1 MSIRNVFSRRDF
13 MRTLGVGALAALP
26 MIRSGS
32 AVAGS
37 SGVFQHGVASGDPL
51 SDRVIL
57 WTRVTPTQPGR
68 VPVNWEVALDASFR
82 RVIRRGR
89 VLTSADRDYTVKVD
103 VLGLPAAA
111 QLYYRFRAP
120 TETSPVGR
128 TRTLPKG
135 HLSQVKLAV
144 FTCSNYP
151 AGYFHAYAEAAQMR
165 DVFAAV
171 HLGDYLYEYGLGGY
185 ASEHAS
191 ALGRQVDPPTELLAL
206 NDYRRRYAQYRSDPD
221 LQALHAAMPMI
232 AVWDD
237 HEISN
242 DAWREGAENH
252 DETTQ
257 GAFVERRAAAL
268 RAFHEWL
275 PTRLSD
281 PGRPD
286 QIYRSFEF
294 GNLLSLH
301 MLDTRVIGRDLQLDY
316 TDYFGAGGFDATS
329 FTADLTDPQRQLLGA
344 PQSTWLS
351 QRLVAS
357 RTTWDMLGQQ
367 VLMARMDIPAPLVL
381 GQISF
386 TGYSSLLAKAQL
398 APGSLTPQQQVILA
412 QPAIPYNLDAWDGY
426 FVARETVLGTAR
438 ALNKN
443 LVVLAGDTHNA
454 WASDLLDFQGNRVGV
469 EFATPSVSSPGLEEY
484 FPLENPLAVAAGLTQ
499 IIGPLKYANTH
510 QRGFMIVTARHD
522 ECSAEWRY
530 VDTVKSLHY
539 SNIQGPIL
547 RTRPGAGNR
556 FIMTG
561 QG

>member
-1 MSIRNVFSRRDF
+1 MSFRNAFSRRDF
-13 MRTLGVGALAALP
+13 MRSLGAGALASLP
-26 MIRSGS
+26 LIRPGS
-32 AVAGS
+32 AQAHS
-37 SGVFQHGVASGDPL
+37 SGVFRHGVASGDPL
-51 SDRVIL
+51 ADRVII
-57 WTRVTPTQPGR
+57 WTRITPTHPGV
-68 VPVNWEVALDASFR
+68 VPVSWEVALDASFR
-82 RVIRRGR
+82 RILRRGR

-111 QLYYRFRAP
+111 RLYYRFRAP

-128 TRTLPKG
+128 TRTLPQG

-144 FTCSNYP
+144 FSCSNYP
-151 AGYFHAYAEAAQMR
+151 AGYFHAYAEAALMQ

-171 HLGDYLYEYGLGGY
+171 HLGDYLYEYGQDGY
-185 ASEHAS
+185 ASEDAA
-191 ALGRQVDPPTELLAL
+191 ALGRRVDPPTELLAL

-232 AVWDD
+232 VVWDD

-242 DAWREGAENH
+242 DTWREGAENH

-257 GAFVERRAAAL
+257 GAFAERRAAAL

-275 PTRLSD
+275 PTRLAD
-281 PGRPD
+281 PARPD

-301 MLDTRVIGRDLQLDY
+301 MLDTRVISRDLQLDY
-316 TDYFGAGGFDATS
+316 NDYFGAGGFDTAS
-329 FTADLTDPQRQLLGA
+329 FTTDLTHPQRQLLGA
-344 PQSTWLS
+344 AQSTWLS
-351 QRLVAS
+351 QRLAAS
-357 RTTWDMLGQQ
+357 RTTWDVLGQQ

-381 GQISF
+381 GLISF
-386 TGYSSLLAKAQL
+386 TNYSGLLVKAQL
-398 APGSLTPQQQVILA
+398 APGSLTPQEQAILA

-469 EFATPSVSSPGLEEY
+469 EFATASVSSPGLETY

-530 VDTVKSLHY
+530 VDTVKRLDY
-539 SNIQGPIL
+539 SMIQGPIL